1 MGSLPPTL
9 SIVIPCFNEEG
20 NLDALFQELLPVL
33 AQLQLSYE
41 VICVNDGSRDRTLSV
56 LLQWRDRHPAIKIL
70 DLSRNFG
77 KDIALTAGID
87 AATGLAVIPMDAD
100 LQDPPEVIP
109 ALVERWQQGFDVVYA
124 TRQRRH
130 ESLLKR
136 WSAHSFYAL
145 LQGLSSVPIPANTGD
160 FRLLDRQVVEALK
173 QLPERNRF
181 MKGLFSW
188 VGYRQTAVYFERPAR
203 HHGQS
208 KWSYWQLWNF
218 ALGAIF
224 AFSVKPLQIWLY
236 VGLGVSGVAFIYALW
251 LVVRTLLFGADLPGY
266 PSLMVA
272 ILFMGGVQLLT
283 LGIIGEYIGRIYDE
297 VKQRPLYL
305 IRQCYGF
312 EPKAV
317 ANSGPTDSP

>member
-1 MGSLPPTL
+1 MGNLPPTL
-9 SIVIPCFNEEG
+9 SIVIPCFNEEA

-33 AQLQLSYE
+33 AHLQLPYE
-41 VICVNDGSRDRTLSV
+41 IICVNDGSRDRTLSV
-56 LLQWRDRHPAIKIL
+56 LLQWRDRHPTIKVL

-77 KDIALTAGID
+77 KEIALTAGID
-87 AATGLAVIPMDAD
+87 AASGLAVIPMDAD
-100 LQDPPEVIP
+100 LQDPPAVIP
-109 ALVERWQQGFDVVYA
+109 ALVERWQQGADVVYA
-124 TRQRRH
+124 TRRRRQD
-130 ESLLKR
+130 SWLKR
-136 WSAHSFYAL
+136 WSAAAFYAV

-160 FRLLDRQVVEALK
+160 FRLLDRRVVEALK
-173 QLPERNRF
+173 QLPERGRF

-188 VGYRQTAVYFERPAR
+188 VGYRQTAVYFERPSR
-203 HHGQS
+203 HQGSS

-218 ALGAIF
+218 ALSAIF
-224 AFSVKPLQIWLY
+224 AFSVKPLQVWLY
-236 VGLGVSGVAFIYALW
+236 VGLAVSGVALLYALW

-305 IRQCYGF
+305 VRDRYGF
-312 EPKAV
+312 AAKSAP
-317 ANSGPTDSP
+317 DSDPAH

>member
-9 SIVIPCFNEEG
+9 SIVIPCFNEEA
-20 NLDALFQELLPVL
+20 NLDPLFQELLPVL
-33 AQLQLSYE
+33 TQLGLPYE
-41 VICVNDGSRDRTLSV
+41 IICVNDGSRDRTLSG
-56 LLQWRDRHPAIKIL
+56 LLQWRDRHPSIKIL

-124 TRQRRH
+124 TRQRRQ
-130 ESLLKR
+130 ESFLKQ
-136 WSAHSFYAL
+136 WTAHGFYTL

-160 FRLLDRQVVEALK
+160 FRLLDRRVVEALR
-173 QLPERNRF
+173 QLPERGRF

-203 HHGQS
+203 RQGQS

-224 AFSVKPLQIWLY
+224 AFSVKPLQVWLY
-236 VGLGVSGVAFIYALW
+236 VGLMISGVALIYALW
-251 LVVRTLLFGADLPGY
+251 LIVRTLLFGADLPGY

-283 LGIIGEYIGRIYDE
+283 LGIIGEYIGRIYEE

-305 IRQCYGF
+305 VRDRYGLD
-312 EPKAV
+312 PTPA
-317 ANSGPTDSP
+317 ANSDPAN